1 MEPGYKK
8 RMWICSDYGLENS
21 YIVKRLREAK
31 ESVHIVSH
39 DDKTDWNKVLAEN
52 PELIKEAEEKDK
64 DIYGIGIN
72 GELSLEG
79 INCQNLYPEL
89 RQSPVDDE
97 SVLKQVCNMLGA
109 RFTLTEQFVSAY
121 SLRGEE
127 GVRAISDKLGRTAE
141 EARQAVQFW
150 EFQDI
155 MSKGY
160 GIEESF
166 ALIVEKRSKAMASN
180 GLEKEQ
186 NTGSER
192 N

>member
-1 MEPGYKK
+1 MEQGYKK

-21 YIVKRLREAK
+21 YIVRKLREAK
-31 ESVHIVSH
+31 EPVYIVSH
-39 DDKTDWNKVLAEN
+39 DDKTDWSKVLAEN
-52 PELIKEAEEKDK
+52 PELINEAKEKSK

-79 INCQNLYPEL
+79 VNCQNLYPEL
-89 RQSPVDDE
+89 RQSPIDDE
-97 SVLKQVCNMLGA
+97 SVLKQVCNMLGT
-109 RFTLTEQFVSAY
+109 RFTLSDQFVSAY

-127 GVRAISDKLGRTAE
+127 GVRAISDKLGRTSE

-150 EFQDI
+150 EFRDM

-166 ALIVEKRSKAMASN
+166 ALIVEKRSKAMAGN
-180 GLEKEQ
+180 GLAKEED
-186 NTGSER
+186 TGSER